1 MSRLLLVISLAI
13 VGQACSIHGRV
24 TRELRRAENDLHHHI
39 GFYLWD
45 IEKKK
50 PVARYQ
56 EDRYFTPASNTK
68 ILTLFAAR
76 KVLGDS
82 LPAFR
87 YLHRHDTVL
96 IWGTGDPSF
105 LYGLVRQNPKVYEW
119 LRTVPGKLV
128 FSDANFFS
136 ERFGAGWAWSDFAYD
151 YSPEKSPF
159 PVYGNLITVMVN
171 DRVHVVPRVEHA
183 RTSVLAE
190 PVSRM
195 EYANQIVV
203 RGDSSSLGRWNIPFR
218 YSADFLAKILSDT
231 LRREVLVAPVP
242 LVRDARMMKSIPADS
257 AYQVLMQDSDNMI
270 AEQLLL
276 MCAGV
281 LTDSLKTEHAIRH
294 MQTAYLA
301 DLPDPVRWV
310 DGSGLSRYNQFTP
323 RSIVAVW
330 QKLDQL
336 GPREALLP
344 LLAIGG
350 KTGTIRNFYKN
361 EPPFIY
367 GKTGSLSNNH
377 CLSGY
382 LFTRKGNVLLFSYMN
397 SGFVAPTARVR
408 ERMEK
413 VLKLAHDTY

>member
-1 MSRLLLVISLAI
+1 MLSLAL
-13 VGQACSIHGRV
+13 VAQACSIHTRV
-24 TRELRRAENDLHHHI
+24 TRELRLAEKDLHHHI

-45 IEKKK
+45 SHKKK
-50 PVARYQ
+50 PIARYQ

-68 ILTLFAAR
+68 ILTLLAAR

-87 YLHRHDTVL
+87 YLQRNDSML

-105 LYGLVRQNPKVYEW
+105 LYGFVHQNPNVYDW
-119 LRTVPGKLV
+119 LRTAPGKLV
-128 FSDANFFS
+128 FSDGNFFS
-136 ERFGAGWAWSDFAYD
+136 ERFGDGWAWSDFAYD
-151 YSPEKSPF
+151 YSPEKTPF

-171 DRVHVVPRVEHA
+171 DRVHVVPQVEHV
-183 RTSVLAE
+183 RTPVVAE
-190 PVSRM
+190 PVSRL
-195 EYANQIVV
+195 EHANRIVV
-203 RGDSSSLGRWNIPFR
+203 RGDSSSRGRWNIPFR
-218 YSADFLAKILSDT
+218 YSADFLVKILSDT
-231 LRREVLVAPVP
+231 LHRAVSVARLP
-242 LVRDARMMKSIPADS
+242 LSSDARSMKSIPADS
-257 AYQVLMQDSDNMI
+257 AYKVLMQASDNMI

-281 LTDSLKTEHAIRH
+281 LSDSLSTAITIRH
-294 MQTAYLA
+294 LQRNEFA

-330 QKLDQL
+330 QKLDRL
-336 GPREALLP
+336 GPRGNLLP

-350 KTGTIRNFYKN
+350 KTGTIRNFYVAG
-361 EPPFIY
+361 EPYIY
-367 GKTGSLSNNH
+367 GKTGSLNNNH

-382 LFTRKGNVLLFSYMN
+382 LFTRKGKVLLFSYMN
-397 SGFVAPTARVR
+397 SGFIVPTAQVR

-413 VLKLAHDTY
+413 VLKLVHDSY